1 MRVKKEAGQLFE
13 SIRNGLNYFPGGS
26 SGYVDVADVAK
37 TMILLMESNISDER
51 FIINSENLTY
61 KEFFSSIA
69 LKFGKTP
76 PAIALKPWMMY
87 TAWLVS
93 RLITFLTGK
102 RFGLSSETVRSA
114 FEKHSY
120 SNEKIKKA
128 LNFNFKSVDESIS
141 EICLH
146 LKNS

>member
-1 MRVKKEAGQLFE
+1 
-13 SIRNGLNYFPGGS
+13 
-26 SGYVDVADVAK
+26 VDVADVAK
-37 TMILLMESNISDER
+37 TMILLMESDVSDER

-61 KEFFSSIA
+61 KEFFLNIA
-69 LKFGKTP
+69 LKFGKNP

-87 TAWLVS
+87 IAWLGS
-93 RLITFLTGK
+93 RVITLLTGK
-102 RFGLSSETVRSA
+102 RFGLSAETVRSA
-114 FEKHSY
+114 FKKQTY
-120 SNEKIKKA
+120 SNEKIKKV